1 LPSLNKLLL
10 KTQTEEVTMSLWQEF
25 FNDPVIFF
33 SFSGLAIVIGMC
45 AFYAI
50 FFYVKMVKSE
60 SKRNQ

>member
-1 LPSLNKLLL
+1 
-10 KTQTEEVTMSLWQEF
+10 MSLWQEF